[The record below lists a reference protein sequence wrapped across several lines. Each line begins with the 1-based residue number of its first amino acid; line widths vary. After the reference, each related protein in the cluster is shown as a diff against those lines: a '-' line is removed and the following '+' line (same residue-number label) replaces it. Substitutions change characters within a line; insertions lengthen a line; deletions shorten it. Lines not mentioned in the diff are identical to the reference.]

1 MSATWDDVCEAIEA
15 CQDYVNIST
24 SMEDLVDDIRE
35 AFEDANVTP
44 KAFCD
49 LLANFD
55 LSMTPKERSTI
66 SGIVSRARSQ

>member
-1 MSATWDDVCEAIEA
+1 MNATWHDVCEAIEA

-24 SMEDLVDDIRE
+24 SMEDLEADIHE
-35 AFEDANVTP
+35 AFEDASVTP

-55 LSMTPKERSTI
+55 LTMTRKERSTI
-66 SGIVSRARSQ
+66 SGIVRRARSQ